1 MDIGKCHK
9 AQTYWHTVL
18 IVRVATLKAY
28 NCIDILGRKIN
39 LSGQNAADP
48 FQIRYTWTCQGV
60 TTFRQ
65 FWARS
70 ADFGQNGGW
79 DESRRARVLLCGKPR
94 DLSATSQRH
103 TCSKLYTV
111 MYEVSYN
118 GRGWTSYVSNCRS
131 LFDWKDCSARQ
142 LTFLFGLATA
152 KKTVWI
158 CHRVGVLYTKC
169 WSRKLLR
176 ANRHVYRVG

>member
-1 MDIGKCHK
+1 MAESQILYGLFGPKNQSLRNKFCKMQPIRTKFGIHGHVKGWQRSGNFGRD
-9 AQTYWHTVL
+9 
-18 IVRVATLKAY
+18 RP
-28 NCIDILGRKIN
+28 ILGKMGAGT
-39 LSGQNAADP
+39 S
-48 FQIRYTWTCQGV
+48 
-60 TTFRQ
+60 
-65 FWARS
+65 S
-70 ADFGQNGGW
+70 AEREFY
-79 DESRRARVLLCGKPR
+79 LCGKPR

-142 LTFLFGLATA
+142 LSFLFGLATA

-158 CHRVGVLYTKC
+158 CHRVRCTVYKVLATEVIA
-169 WSRKLLR
+169 R
-176 ANRHVYRVG
+176 